1 MSALDSLLAE
11 SLSSMIVQKLGKKT
25 VTQIEKRLKER
36 YGITVIDAVRDFQ
49 KLDATLREFFG
60 PGADEMEK
68 DFLNDFVTLD
78 KSSKRTKS
86 WIVIEDQKLA
96 KLILES
102 FGDPDKKLILD
113 SSLLQPNVI
122 LDILNQCNM
131 PKSTGYR
138 VVRDLIKQG
147 LMTEKGFSTTTD
159 GKKVSKYTALFENIK
174 IDIQG
179 PDRKVVVKVQ
189 INEDFLQQSYVMKI
203 VQGQV

>member
-25 VTQIEKRLKER
+25 ASQIEKRLKDR
-36 YGITVIDAVRDFQ
+36 YGITMIDAVRDFQ

-68 DFLNDFVTLD
+68 DFLNDFVTFD
-78 KSSKRTKS
+78 KSKRNKS

-147 LMTEKGFSTTTD
+147 LMTEKGFSTTSD
-159 GKKVSKYTALFENIK
+159 GKKVNKYTSLFENIK

-179 PDRKVVVKVQ
+179 PDRKVVVNVQ

>member
-25 VTQIEKRLKER
+25 ASQIEKRLKDR
-36 YGITVIDAVRDFQ
+36 YGLTMIDAVRDFQ

-60 PGADEMEK
+60 PGADDMEK

-78 KSSKRTKS
+78 KSKRNKS

-147 LMTEKGFSTTTD
+147 LMTEKGFSTTAD
-159 GKKVSKYTALFENIK
+159 GKKVNKYTSLFENIK

>member
-25 VTQIEKRLKER
+25 ASQIEKRLKDR
-36 YGITVIDAVRDFQ
+36 YGLTMIDAVRDFQ

-60 PGADEMEK
+60 PGADDMEK

-78 KSSKRTKS
+78 KSKRNKS

-147 LMTEKGFSTTTD
+147 IMTEKGFSTTSD
-159 GKKVSKYTALFENIK
+159 GKKVNKYTSLFENIK

-189 INEDFLQQSYVMKI
+189 INEDFLHQSYVMKI

>member
-25 VTQIEKRLKER
+25 ASQIEKRLKDR
-36 YGITVIDAVRDFQ
+36 YGITMIDAVRDFQ

-78 KSSKRTKS
+78 KSKRNKS

-147 LMTEKGFSTTTD
+147 LMTEKGFSTTSD
-159 GKKVSKYTALFENIK
+159 GKKVNKYTSLFENIK